1 MTPQQLARRARALM
15 KQAANPAVAASQR
28 RFFKPWEKVHV
39 LGISTPGVRQIA
51 RELHRQIRP
60 TWSYADAVMFCDILM
75 RDRYIE
81 ARSLG
86 LELLARYSRHFEIGL
101 AAHAKRWLLEN
112 RCDNWALTDG
122 LCMAIL
128 SPLLAKFPPLATGF
142 EAWTKSPNLWL
153 RRAGV
158 VTFVKP
164 AGKGVHLDAVYRLA
178 AALACD
184 EEDLM
189 HKACGWLLRE
199 AGKADARRLEKF
211 LLAEGHAFSRTTVR
225 YAIERFPETRRR
237 KILARTLAG
246 SLSRTSS

>member
-1 MTPQQLARRARALM
+1 
-15 KQAANPAVAASQR
+15 
-28 RFFKPWEKVHV
+28 
-39 LGISTPGVRQIA
+39 VR
-51 RELHRQIRP
+51 
-60 TWSYADAVMFCDILM
+60 FCDILM

-86 LELLARYSRHFEIGL
+86 VTLLARYTRHFEATL
-101 AAHAKRWLLEN
+101 AADAKRWLLTN

-122 LCMAIL
+122 LSMEIL
-128 SPLLAKFPPLATGF
+128 SPLLEKFPPLHKEFA
-142 EAWTKSPNLWL
+142 AWTTSPNLWL

-158 VTFVKP
+158 VAFVKP
-164 AGKGVHLDAVYRLA
+164 SRKGAHLDTVYRMATSLA
-178 AALACD
+178 VD
-184 EEDLM
+184 QEDLM

-199 AGKADARRLEKF
+199 AGKADPRRLEQF
-211 LLAEGHAFSRTTVR
+211 LLSKGQALPRTTVR

>member
-1 MTPQQLARRARALM
+1 MTPQQLARVARTMM
-15 KQAANPAVAASQR
+15 KQAADPAVAASQR

-39 LGISTPGVRQIA
+39 RGISTPDVRQFA
-51 RELHRQIRP
+51 RDLHRQAGKS
-60 TWSYADAVMFCDILM
+60 WSYADALKFCDVLM

-81 ARSLG
+81 ARSVG
-86 LELLARYSRHFEIGL
+86 LELLARYSRHFEAGL
-101 AAHAKRWLLEN
+101 AADAKRWLLAN

-122 LCMAIL
+122 LCASIL
-128 SPLLAKFPPLATGF
+128 SPLLAKVPPLAAEF
-142 EAWTKSPNLWL
+142 AAWTKSPNLWL

-158 VTFVKP
+158 VSFVKP
-164 AGKGVHLDAVYRLA
+164 ARKGAHLDIVYRVAASLA
-178 AALACD
+178 TD
-184 EEDLM
+184 QEDLM

-199 AGKADARRLEKF
+199 AGKADARRQEKF
-211 LLAEGHAFSRTTVR
+211 LLAEGGAFSRTTVR

>member
-1 MTPQQLARRARALM
+1 MM
-15 KQAANPAVAASQR
+15 KQTADPAVAASQR

-39 LGISTPGVRQIA
+39 RGISTPGVRQIA
-51 RELHRQIRP
+51 RDLHGQIRT
-60 TWSYADAVMFCDILM
+60 TWSYADAVKFCDILM

-81 ARSLG
+81 GKSLG
-86 LELLARYSRHFEIGL
+86 MELLARYQRHFEAGL
-101 AAHAKRWLLEN
+101 AADAKRWLLAN
-112 RCDNWALTDG
+112 RCNYWALTDG
-122 LCMAIL
+122 LCASIL
-128 SPLLAKFPPLATGF
+128 SPLLAKFPPLADEF
-142 EAWTKSPNLWL
+142 AAWTKSPNLWL

-164 AGKGVHLDAVYRLA
+164 ARKGAYLDTVYRLA
-178 AALACD
+178 ASLAGD
-184 EEDLM
+184 QEDLM

-211 LLAEGHAFSRTTVR
+211 LLAEGQAFSRTTVR

-246 SLSRTSS
+246 NLSRTNS